1 MGKGK
6 KNVKQR
12 ALLSN
17 REAKDTLSGP
27 FSRAEE
33 ACETFASGMLTSYYL
48 YSLCEMLDE
57 AEREGMMDS
66 LEVRLSLQIV
76 FDTMLGDVEL
86 PN

>member
-12 ALLSN
+12 AVLSKGKS
-17 REAKDTLSGP
+17 EDTSLGP

-33 ACETFASGMLTSYYL
+33 ACERFANGMLTSYYL
-48 YSLCEMLDE
+48 HSIREMLE
-57 AEREGMMDS
+57 QAEMEGMLDS
-66 LEVRLSLQIV
+66 LEVKISLQIV
-76 FDTMLGDVEL
+76 FDTMLEESEL